1 MRWLLLVAF
10 VAGCAP
16 APRPPLPSLRG
27 NNSVHVDKR
36 VELMSIVMRLA
47 GAEEYGQAIA
57 SPYTTDVDAT
67 FKPFASHP
75 AIAATKLLRE
85 RFGIAFDAPMHLAI
99 HLDDQLQPRAVPD
112 LVANDQR
119 WRGVDVAAY
128 AAKLRDFAEVAKLD
142 LFMAK
147 HALYYR
153 RVEDAFRARVDAED
167 PAGWFDAM
175 FGARTGARFV
185 VVPGLLNGGANYGPR
200 ATVDGTLEMY
210 QILGIYRADADG
222 TPALD
227 DETVA
232 TLIHEMAHSYINPV
246 FDKHQADLAPAG
258 RVIFPLVEKPMR
270 EQAYG
275 DAVTMFDES
284 GVRAIT
290 VMYLRD
296 RHGAA
301 AGVDAEVDEVR
312 RSFVWTPELAQLF
325 QRYREHR
332 DRFPTLE
339 AFMPDVVGFFDE
351 LATRYAQHGLPPQP
365 FLGPIDAVFDDVS
378 FSAPDTAD
386 AKVAGYVETIRKKV
400 FPSAPRT
407 PAGTRNL
414 VAYGTPA
421 SNMYIQTFV
430 AKTGIQLAADRIVL
444 GTKTFTGAGLVLIA
458 CWSGF
463 DDKRSGIA
471 VYAAANDADLVG
483 INSVRHGGTDW
494 VVARKTDAGFQTLGM
509 GDFPKTLDGR
519 WGLP

>member
-1 MRWLLLVAF
+1 MRWLLLVAL

-16 APRPPLPSLRG
+16 APRPPQPTLHNGS
-27 NNSVHVDKR
+27 SVHIDKR

-67 FKPFASHP
+67 FKPFAGHP
-75 AIAATKLLRE
+75 AVAATKLLRE

-99 HLDDQLQPRAVPD
+99 HLDDQLQPKAISD

-119 WRGVDVAAY
+119 WRGVDVPAY

-142 LFMAK
+142 QFMAK

-167 PAGWFDAM
+167 PTDWFDAM
-175 FGARTGARFV
+175 FGARAGARFV
-185 VVPGLLNGGANYGPR
+185 VVPGLLNGGANYGPH
-200 ATVDGTLEMY
+200 ATVDGTVEMY

-232 TLIHEMAHSYINPV
+232 TLIHEMAHSYINPA
-246 FDKHQADLAPAG
+246 FDRHQEDLARAG
-258 RVIFPLVEKPMR
+258 KIIFPLVEKRMR

-275 DAVTMFDES
+275 DALTMFDEA

-290 VMYLRD
+290 VVYLRD
-296 RHGAA
+296 RHGTK
-301 AGVDAEVDEVR
+301 AGADAEVDEVR
-312 RSFVWTPELAQLF
+312 RSFVWTPELVRLF
-325 QRYREHR
+325 QVYRTRR
-332 DRFPTLE
+332 DKFPTLE

-351 LATRYAQHGLPPQP
+351 LATRYAQSGLPPQP

-378 FSAPDTAD
+378 FSAPDTKD
-386 AKVAGYVETIRKKV
+386 AKVVSYVETIRAKL
-400 FPSAPRT
+400 FPTAPRT
-407 PAGTRNL
+407 PTGTKNL
-414 VAYGTPA
+414 VAYGTPT
-421 SNMYIQTFV
+421 SNMYVRVFLGNS
-430 AKTGIQLAADRIVL
+430 GIQLNTGSIVI
-444 GTKTFTGAGLVLIA
+444 GTKSFTGSGLVLIA
-458 CWSGF
+458 CWPRMR
-463 DDKRSGIA
+463 DHAMA
-471 VYAAANDADLVG
+471 VYAAADDADLVG

-494 VVARKTDAGFQTLGM
+494 VVARRTDRGFETLGM